1 MNDKVTAYIADIA
14 YTWKLI
20 ALSTVTAIVFG
31 YLYLLII
38 RCCGAVIVWL
48 SIILLQVSIIAAGV
62 YTYLQHENY
71 EEGDDY
77 RDWVKYASY
86 VIFGIAGLFFLGP
99 HVEDCN

>member
-1 MNDKVTAYIADIA
+1 MFRELIMNDKVTAYIADIA

-48 SIILLQVSIIAAGV
+48 SIILL
-62 YTYLQHENY
+62 
-71 EEGDDY
+71 
-77 RDWVKYASY
+77 
-86 VIFGIAGLFFLGP
+86 
-99 HVEDCN
+99 